1 MSYVLEKIIF
11 KSFAVAISAMTSG
24 TTFSSKFLLILWQ
37 LADVTHVTLAHLL
50 IGCGN
55 NHLLFDFFNM
65 ASMEAGLDDPRRIP
79 DTETESTQR
88 GSTSTITG
96 RRDSTLSDQ
105 APAKSN
111 SLYPSRSRSSTASG
125 FLNFI
130 NNGSKGALV
139 PEKQEKS
146 KFMSLFRLLILE
158 LNLPKPG
165 HSKQKDYKYE
175 EEQKQAHEQL
185 INMAKVPFNLERF
198 IIFGL
203 LVCLNSFLTLFTLVP
218 LKISIICYTAF
229 LDFVTNLSQTGQPDV
244 SILTRKLHFI
254 KRDLI
259 HVFVIISTVALL
271 ASPTVEV
278 SRLYHDVRGQAH
290 LKLYVIFGVLEVT
303 DKLLSSIGQEIFTVL
318 MGIPVTNTNIK
329 NMGRLALFVI
339 IALIYSA
346 CHSYVLI
353 YQSVSLHV
361 AANSYSNALMALLL
375 SNQFA
380 ELKGAVFKKFDRE
393 GLFQVAMSDL
403 TERFQLSLMLFII
416 SIRNLAQ
423 LNMTQLG
430 LVVPDSWKSWNKW
443 FGAIFGPSMVVLGSE
458 VFVDWLKHCFI
469 IKFNRIKPRVY
480 KNFLYVLST
489 DFMEVFT
496 SNSKRSTL
504 NEISDYI
511 YLAKRIGLPISSLSI
526 CFLRMTLHDLKQI
539 YVPSFSLPS
548 ILACGTLAALTFV
561 MLLVIRLLLGLWL
574 LQWARR
580 IKHKHEAYQSELSA
594 AAITSTLIS
603 EELAVSSIQD
613 EYSREYT
620 PESKDNSIL
629 LPVDNVFNHESGID
643 PIDTSYSTLYKTLG
657 WSPKS
662 PPEGSRLSQSS
673 LDSQSEIDQ
682 YFLPGV
688 PNTEMS
694 SINPRTRGF
703 LYDFGELVP
712 PTGEEKRND
721 MVRKR
726 GKLETHVANATG
738 DDVLKTVRRYEM
750 SSKRIW

>member
-1 MSYVLEKIIF
+1 
-11 KSFAVAISAMTSG
+11 
-24 TTFSSKFLLILWQ
+24 
-37 LADVTHVTLAHLL
+37 
-50 IGCGN
+50 
-55 NHLLFDFFNM
+55 M
-65 ASMEAGLDDPRRIP
+65 ASEEANTEKLDPIP
-79 DTETESTQR
+79 ATETASTQR

-96 RRDSTLSDQ
+96 HRDSTLSDL
-105 APAKSN
+105 APQKSN

-130 NNGSKGALV
+130 KNGSKSTLV
-139 PEKQEKS
+139 SEKQEKNN
-146 KFMSLFRLLILE
+146 FLSLFRLLILE

-165 HSKQKDYKYE
+165 HSKQKDIKHE
-175 EEQKQAHEQL
+175 EEQRRAYEQL
-185 INMAKVPFNLERF
+185 TSMVKVPLYLEKF
-198 IIFGL
+198 IVFGL

-218 LKISIICYTAF
+218 LKIAIICYTAF
-229 LDFVTNLSQTGQPDV
+229 TDFLTNLSQTGGAD
-244 SILTRKLHFI
+244 IGIITRKLHFI

-259 HVFVIISTVALL
+259 NVFVILTTVALL

-290 LKLYVIFGVLEVT
+290 LKLYVIFGVLEVM

-318 MGIPVTNTNIK
+318 VGIPVTNTNIR
-329 NMGRLALFVI
+329 NMSKLALFMG
-339 IALIYSA
+339 IALVYSA
-346 CHSYVLI
+346 SHAYVLI

-480 KNFLYVLST
+480 KNFLYVSST

-496 SNSKRSTL
+496 SNSRRSTL

-511 YLAKRIGLPISSLSI
+511 ILAKRIGLPISSLCI
-526 CFLRMTLHDLKQI
+526 CFLRMTLRDLKQL
-539 YVPSFSLPS
+539 YVPSLNLLS
-548 ILACGTLAALTFV
+548 ILACGLLAVLTFIT
-561 MLLVIRLLLGLWL
+561 LLVVRLVLGLWL

-580 IKHKHEAYQSELSA
+580 IKHNHESYQNELTTA
-594 AAITSTLIS
+594 ALTSSLIS
-603 EELAVSSIQD
+603 EELAVSSIQED
-613 EYSREYT
+613 FGREFT
-620 PESKDNSIL
+620 PEANGALPSIGENL
-629 LPVDNVFNHESGID
+629 AMRESSID
-643 PIDTSYSTLYKTLG
+643 PIDTTYSGLVKSLE
-657 WSPKS
+657 WSPEN
-662 PPEGSRLSQSS
+662 PNGHYGYSS
-673 LDSQSEIDQ
+673 SDSQSEIEQ
-682 YFLPGV
+682 SFIPGV
-688 PNTEMS
+688 PNTETS
-694 SINPRTRGF
+694 SINPRTRGY
-703 LYDFGELVP
+703 LYDYGELVP

-721 MVRKR
+721 LVRKR
-726 GKLETHVANATG
+726 GKLDSNLASNSAEDA
-738 DDVLKTVRRYEM
+738 LRTVHRYEM